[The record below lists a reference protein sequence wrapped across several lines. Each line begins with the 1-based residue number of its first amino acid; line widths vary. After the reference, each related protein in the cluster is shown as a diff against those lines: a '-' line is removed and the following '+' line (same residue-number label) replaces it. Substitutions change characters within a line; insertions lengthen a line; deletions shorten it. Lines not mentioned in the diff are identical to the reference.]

1 MESQTTIVICWK
13 NNMNILASQSYKIHP
28 AEKCLQTMAPPPSL
42 IQKSL
47 QHYIYPVC
55 LPHSIPT
62 FQVCLHLRT
71 PPRWLHSRYL
81 RGVQQYGYSVFAGD
95 AKDRRAST
103 KKGPFPACPFRKPWR
118 VTIIYM
124 EGGKNGFESIV
135 QEPIHWKL
143 QTIILCWWFHSCYY
157 LTETFAELCFLH
169 TFPVRSSTPQMGPF
183 RSYVCMYTIHPQA
196 GNWRIWKAKFPGF
209 ILSFTKRT
217 RPAAAAALGYDLWL
231 LPRSLCLHSVVA
243 VTVHIP
249 PFVMALY

>member
-1 MESQTTIVICWK
+1 MSTDYGAPALAHPEVTPALHIPCLSAPLYTNIPSLSSSQDSTKMTAFPILTWRTTIWIFRLCEGCKGSTGVHQERAISGVP
-13 NNMNILASQSYKIHP
+13 IP
-28 AEKCLQTMAPPPSL
+28 ETMKSDDNLYGRRKKRIRINSTRTDSL
-42 IQKSL
+42 
-47 QHYIYPVC
+47 
-55 LPHSIPT
+55 
-62 FQVCLHLRT
+62 
-71 PPRWLHSRYL
+71 
-81 RGVQQYGYSVFAGD
+81 
-95 AKDRRAST
+95 
-103 KKGPFPACPFRKPWR
+103 
-118 VTIIYM
+118 
-124 EGGKNGFESIV
+124 
-135 QEPIHWKL
+135 KL

-183 RSYVCMYTIHPQA
+183 RSYICMYTIHPQA